1 MRILKVS
8 ICAAALAVGSPTTAE
23 LNVPVA
29 VRVLSFVQPPQT
41 GAVPVAVLFVPGN
54 ETSEAE
60 AEAIDRATRASS
72 STGIRTRRV
81 PVAAM
86 GSLSGYKVAF
96 VTKGLRAEQGGI
108 AEAAVRSSVL
118 TISSDPTCVQQAH
131 CVVGIATSP
140 KVQITVN
147 RAAARAAKIRFGSA
161 FLMLVKE
168 I

>member
-1 MRILKVS
+1 MRFLTALLYV
-8 ICAAALAVGSPTTAE
+8 AAIASGSPTAAE

-29 VRVLSFVQPPQT
+29 ARVMSFVQPPQT

-60 AEAIDRATRASS
+60 AEAIDRAARAS
-72 STGIRTRRV
+72 STGIRTRRI

-86 GSLSGYKVAF
+86 NSLSGYKVAF
-96 VTKGLRAEQGGI
+96 VTKGLKAEQGGI
-108 AEAAVRSSVL
+108 AEVAVRSSVL
-118 TISSDPTCVQQAH
+118 TISSDPTCVQSAH

-140 KVQITVN
+140 TVQITVN